1 METFHLFHLAA
12 CWTGRS
18 HDTGA
23 ANPPMATSSVSPS
36 VAQANPAAVPQADA
50 LLQLKSTTIRA
61 AGVHMVFAS
70 RKSRDFITPE
80 QVNEVEAWAGQVN
93 VSAFPFST
101 LLLPPLSL
109 SRARFSDVSDKIWH
123 GSLLSVR
130 SVDPLFAS

>member
-23 ANPPMATSSVSPS
+23 ANPPMATSPVSPT
-36 VAQANPAAVPQADA
+36 VAQAKPAVPQADA

-61 AGVHMVFAS
+61 AGAHMVFAS

-80 QVNEVEAWAGQVN
+80 QVNEVEAWAGQAS
-93 VSAFPFST
+93 VSVLPFT
-101 LLLPPLSL
+101 T
-109 SRARFSDVSDKIWH
+109 
-123 GSLLSVR
+123 
-130 SVDPLFAS
+130 